1 MKLSFQLILLSLT
14 KFELY
19 RAEFSCDEIFPAG
32 VKEKISLS
40 CREYLQNIDFDS
52 SDNSSEN
59 KQVNDDGEGN
69 GDEGNGDEGN
79 GDEGVDPVGSDGDL
93 SSCFLVDGLPLS
105 NYAGNG
111 LYCSFNKVDKIEDG
125 TAPSLPYH
133 HYVFVSTVKSLR
145 YEIRISNLNV
155 NRSVMREHSIAWHS

>member
-93 SSCFLVDGLPLS
+93 LNIYYRPDDEPKKHIASLQWGTILGYAYTSMGVCFAS
-105 NYAGNG
+105 
-111 LYCSFNKVDKIEDG
+111 
-125 TAPSLPYH
+125 
-133 HYVFVSTVKSLR
+133 
-145 YEIRISNLNV
+145 
-155 NRSVMREHSIAWHS
+155 